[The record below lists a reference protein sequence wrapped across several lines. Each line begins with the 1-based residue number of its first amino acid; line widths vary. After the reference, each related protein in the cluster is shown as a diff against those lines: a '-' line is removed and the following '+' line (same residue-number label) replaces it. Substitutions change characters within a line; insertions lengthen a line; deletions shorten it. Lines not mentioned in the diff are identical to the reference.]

1 MKTDLSRR
9 IGRGIVPGMKRT
21 ARNFGRWAGLGLA
34 VAVLGLPGSYLAW
47 QAIKGRVLP
56 AEVIVDIAPPFPPGH
71 YLIAKVGNFNEAE
84 RISHRME

>member
-1 MKTDLSRR
+1 MSW
-9 IGRGIVPGMKRT
+9 IVMLTQVLLPL
-21 ARNFGRWAGLGLA
+21 ALLA

-47 QAIKGRVLP
+47 HAIKGRVLP